1 MLREI
6 IKFRSQKGS
15 LMVEAMAMLALISMV
30 TPVVYKKAAER
41 TSELQDINAASQMR
55 SIITSI
61 DKYMKDNYVTMKKGE
76 TVKTECTGT
85 DKDMNY
91 SAFKA
96 AGDKNITVDLNHFCE
111 YLPYGLDTKSKTF
124 KDFSVAIK
132 KEDTSSGRVM
142 LTAVVVAKPTDEKMQ
157 MMRAS
162 RIASMIGSNGGVVR
176 DDTKPNQ
183 ATANVQGTQGIWNL
197 DLKDFGLA
205 EQPSG
210 TVVAASMQSVATSSV
225 GSEDVLYRVDTG
237 YDEMN
242 TMSTDLFMADHN
254 IENVNNMIINGK
266 NPNGDGNSLVVKN
279 GKTSLAGDLAALANA
294 TVGKALTVT
303 GATTLGSTLGVT
315 GAATLK
321 STLDVTG
328 DTNLKSNA
336 TVGGNLSVTG
346 TTTLTGKLTA
356 NGGADIKGG
365 ATVTGGLTADTA
377 DITGKLT
384 AAGGNFTME
393 GNQATIKGNLTLTG
407 DGKTTGIIT
416 APKLSVDILEGDTGK
431 FESLWAGTN
440 NKTNSGVDTYT
451 LAVNQ
456 GFVRI
461 KDTNFAVGGV
471 TVNSDGTTM
480 TNGTISAPGYA
491 RLAVNN
497 ADTFMSNTNVAML
510 ANAAATIRAGTS
522 ALVAT
527 PDFRI
532 KDRTSTADGEEYF
545 RVKSAA
551 TASESKGVQVSNT
564 DFIVSDKAN
573 NLTSKVFEVNP
584 TATLPSQKASIRV
597 RKGVMEIAANTDTTK
612 TDANATGYIQLDR
625 IVGNRDWDGDNLP
638 TSGGGTVY
646 DRFQVNP
653 AYTSVMH
660 DIKLTTRGGARLSDI
675 LPDFINKG
683 IYVLDNTY
691 KEAGCGG
698 QVCNWEGPVN
708 VFNGTPGF
716 SDAHIAAADCAS
728 GDMSCVASP
737 WLGYIPAP
745 QCPPGYSKV
754 ATLAPIRFNMAQ
766 AGLVSKPSNLS
777 SRAGKY
783 DIWSPKNPAEQYY
796 GSASSVDN
804 IQNLT
809 FQKSTWLNTSLKAH
823 CLGTTNYQ
831 CSNNENAP
839 EGKGFQGWS
848 GIMGFIYG
856 GRVYED
862 LFREI
867 YGSSPASDAFAWNLF
882 PVYNQELTAIAD
894 VYCYFDRGKF
904 TGTANAALIDTEY
917 DQIGNFRGPTA
928 DGTGNLYAK
937 PSAYKN
943 RLNDPKLKYADPW

>member
-1 MLREI
+1 
-6 IKFRSQKGS
+6 
-15 LMVEAMAMLALISMV
+15 
-30 TPVVYKKAAER
+30 
-41 TSELQDINAASQMR
+41 
-55 SIITSI
+55 
-61 DKYMKDNYVTMKKGE
+61 MKDNYVTMKKGE

-266 NPNGDGNSLVVKN
+266 NPNEDGNSLVVKN

-597 RKGVMEIAANTDTTK
+597 RKGIMEIAANTDTTK

-766 AGLVSKPSNLS
+766 AGLVSKPPHLT

-867 YGSSPASDAFAWNLF
+867 YGSPPASDAFAWNLF

>member
-55 SIITSI
+55 SIISSI
-61 DKYMKDNYVTMKKGE
+61 DKYMKDNYVAMKKGE

-85 DKDMNY
+85 DQNKSY
-91 SAFKA
+91 SEFKA

-142 LTAVVVAKPTDEKMQ
+142 LTAVVVAKPTDKKMQ

-303 GATTLGSTLGVT
+303 GATTLSSTLGVT
-315 GAATLK
+315 GAATLN

-328 DTNLKSNA
+328 ETNLKSNA

-407 DGKTTGIIT
+407 DGKTTGIIKASALDVDLLEADYGKFVDLFAGT
-416 APKLSVDILEGDTGK
+416 SDAGNTEPDTFNLSV
-431 FESLWAGTN
+431 GTRYARFL
-440 NKTNSGVDTYT
+440 T
-451 LAVNQ
+451 
-456 GFVRI
+456 
-461 KDTNFAVGGV
+461 TNFAVGNVKVEKDASGKWFMNN
-471 TVNSDGTTM
+471 TE
-480 TNGTISAPGYA
+480 ISNPELV
-491 RLAVNN
+491 RLAVTNTE
-497 ADTFMSNTNVAML
+497 TFMSNKDVAML
-510 ANAAATIRAGTS
+510 ANES
-522 ALVAT
+522 ALIRTGKSVIVAT
-527 PDFRI
+527 PDFRV
-532 KDRTSTADGEEYF
+532 KDRTDSGDGVELL
-545 RVKSAA
+545 R
-551 TASESKGVQVSNT
+551 ASLHPQNNENAGVQVSNS
-564 DFIVSDKAN
+564 DFIVVGEAN
-573 NLTSKVFEVNP
+573 SKVFEINPLASQPVDKASVRIRKGIMEIEPNSDKENP
-584 TATLPSQKASIRV
+584 T
-597 RKGVMEIAANTDTTK
+597 
-612 TDANATGYIQLDR
+612 GYVQLDR
-625 IVGNRDWDGDNLP
+625 IVGNRDWDGDLLEDTENP
-638 TSGGGTVY
+638 TAVSGRY
-646 DRFQVNP
+646 DKFQVNP
-653 AYTSVMH
+653 PIPRLCTTS
-660 DIKLTTRGGARLSDI
+660 S
-675 LPDFINKG
+675 
-683 IYVLDNTY
+683 
-691 KEAGCGG
+691 
-698 QVCNWEGPVN
+698 
-708 VFNGTPGF
+708 
-716 SDAHIAAADCAS
+716 
-728 GDMSCVASP
+728 
-737 WLGYIPAP
+737 
-745 QCPPGYSKV
+745 
-754 ATLAPIRFNMAQ
+754 
-766 AGLVSKPSNLS
+766 
-777 SRAGKY
+777 
-783 DIWSPKNPAEQYY
+783 
-796 GSASSVDN
+796 
-804 IQNLT
+804 
-809 FQKSTWLNTSLKAH
+809 
-823 CLGTTNYQ
+823 
-831 CSNNENAP
+831 
-839 EGKGFQGWS
+839 
-848 GIMGFIYG
+848 
-856 GRVYED
+856 
-862 LFREI
+862 
-867 YGSSPASDAFAWNLF
+867 
-882 PVYNQELTAIAD
+882 
-894 VYCYFDRGKF
+894 
-904 TGTANAALIDTEY
+904 
-917 DQIGNFRGPTA
+917 
-928 DGTGNLYAK
+928 
-937 PSAYKN
+937 
-943 RLNDPKLKYADPW
+943 

>member
-1 MLREI
+1 
-6 IKFRSQKGS
+6 
-15 LMVEAMAMLALISMV
+15 
-30 TPVVYKKAAER
+30 
-41 TSELQDINAASQMR
+41 
-55 SIITSI
+55 
-61 DKYMKDNYVTMKKGE
+61 MKDNYVAMKKGE

-294 TVGKALTVT
+294 TVQKMMNIGYEVGKEPSDKALSVKGDTDITGETVIGGT
-303 GATTLGSTLGVT
+303 LEVEKETTLKGNTTIGESEDKPADLTVYGQATVYKET
-315 GAATLK
+315 TLK
-321 STLDVTG
+321 DKLTIEKNGADIAGDVIVKEGDVTISGELSALDGKFKVSEAEGVPTVDISEGNLNVTG
-328 DTNLKSNA
+328 DWEKGTGIIRASALDVDLLEADYGKFVDLFAGTSDAGN
-336 TVGGNLSVTG
+336 TEPDTFNLSVG
-346 TTTLTGKLTA
+346 TRYARFLT
-356 NGGADIKGG
+356 
-365 ATVTGGLTADTA
+365 
-377 DITGKLT
+377 
-384 AAGGNFTME
+384 
-393 GNQATIKGNLTLTG
+393 
-407 DGKTTGIIT
+407 
-416 APKLSVDILEGDTGK
+416 
-431 FESLWAGTN
+431 
-440 NKTNSGVDTYT
+440 
-451 LAVNQ
+451 
-456 GFVRI
+456 
-461 KDTNFAVGGV
+461 TNFAVGNVKVEKDASGKWFMNN
-471 TVNSDGTTM
+471 TE
-480 TNGTISAPGYA
+480 ISNPELV
-491 RLAVNN
+491 RLAVTNTE
-497 ADTFMSNTNVAML
+497 TFMSNKDVAML
-510 ANAAATIRAGTS
+510 ANDS
-522 ALVAT
+522 ALIRTGKSVIVAT
-527 PDFRI
+527 PDFRV
-532 KDRTSTADGEEYF
+532 KDRTDSGDGVELL
-545 RVKSAA
+545 R
-551 TASESKGVQVSNT
+551 ASLHPQNNENAGVQVSNS
-564 DFIVSDKAN
+564 DFIVVGEAN
-573 NLTSKVFEVNP
+573 SKVFEINPLASQPADKASVRIRKGIMEIEPNSDKENP
-584 TATLPSQKASIRV
+584 T
-597 RKGVMEIAANTDTTK
+597 
-612 TDANATGYIQLDR
+612 GYVQLDR
-625 IVGNRDWDGDNLP
+625 IVGNRDWDGNLLEDTENP
-638 TSGGGTVY
+638 TAVSGRY
-646 DRFQVNP
+646 DKFQVNP

-691 KEAGCGG
+691 QEAGCPPNSKGET
-698 QVCNWEGPVN
+698 VCNWEEERTPVKDDKGN
-708 VFNGTPGF
+708 IIWKWVSGDPINIFNSSGPGF
-716 SDAHIAAADCAS
+716 TDDHIAAADCAS

-766 AGLVSKPSNLS
+766 AGLVSKPPHLS

-783 DIWSPKNPAEQYY
+783 DIWSPKNPAEQDY
-796 GSASSVDN
+796 GSASSVDD

-809 FQKSTWLNTSLKAH
+809 FQKSTWLNTSIKAH
-823 CLGTTNYQ
+823 CWKNDWVDCGEH
-831 CSNNENAP
+831 ENTQY
-839 EGKGFQGWS
+839 FQGWS
-848 GIMGFIYG
+848 GIVGFIYG
-856 GRVYED
+856 GKVYED
-862 LFREI
+862 LFYEVHKDTPND
-867 YGSSPASDAFAWNLF
+867 YDFAWNLF
-882 PVYNQELTAIAD
+882 PVYNQELTAVAD
-894 VYCYFDRGKF
+894 VYCYFDRFSKGENAKF
-904 TGTANAALIDTEY
+904 IETDLIDQDY
-917 DQIGNFRGPTA
+917 DQMNNFRGPNTA
-928 DGTGNLYAK
+928 GGRYYK
-937 PSAYKN
+937 PEAYIK
-943 RLNDPKLKYADPW
+943 RLNDPNLPYNDPW